1 MLSLLNKKPKVE
13 TYPYP
18 HVVIDDA
25 LSWDLYEQLENE
37 FPEKTLLATEPLDN
51 GICYRMKSNILLQ
64 NSFESKVWREFAEYH
79 TSAKWFNEVVEL
91 FKPWMSKIIQ
101 HKTYTENE
109 LGARGWADKNINIWT
124 DCQVVIHKPI
134 TEGTTRTPH
143 IDNPMEMFAGL
154 LYMPYKNDTSTGGE
168 FQLHAV
174 KDTVKEVNIKAGRQI
189 YDYNNGGVV
198 KTIPYKR
205 NTFVMFCNN
214 NPNTI
219 HSVSPRRNSTQYR
232 RSVNIIGEFR
242 RGYKVMY
249 KIKENK

>member
-13 TYPYP
+13 TNPYP
-18 HVVIDDA
+18 HIVIENA
-25 LSWDLYEQLENE
+25 LPWDLYEELEE
-37 FPEKTLLATEPLDN
+37 TFPEKNVLTTQPFDN
-51 GICYRMKSNILLQ
+51 GRTYRMKSNILLQ
-64 NSFESKVWREFAEYH
+64 NSFKPSVWREFAEYH

-91 FKPWMSKIIQ
+91 FKPWIPSIL
-101 HKTYTENE
+101 HKTFTEND
-109 LGARGWADKNINIWT
+109 LGARGWADENKNIWT

-174 KDTVKEVNIKAGRQI
+174 KDTVKEVNMKAGRQI

-232 RSVNIIGEFR
+232 RSVNIIGEFKR
-242 RGYKVMY
+242 NYAVMY
-249 KIKENK
+249 RIKENR

>member
-1 MLSLLNKKPKVE
+1 MLSVLNKKP
-13 TYPYP
+13 TIQTNPYP
-18 HVVIDDA
+18 HVVIDNA
-25 LSWDLYEQLENE
+25 LPWDLYEQLENE

-51 GICYRMKSNILLQ
+51 GICYRMMSNILLQ

-91 FKPWMSKIIQ
+91 FKPWMPKIIQ

-205 NTFVMFCNN
+205 N
-214 NPNTI
+214 
-219 HSVSPRRNSTQYR
+219 S
-232 RSVNIIGEFR
+232 
-242 RGYKVMY
+242 
-249 KIKENK
+249 